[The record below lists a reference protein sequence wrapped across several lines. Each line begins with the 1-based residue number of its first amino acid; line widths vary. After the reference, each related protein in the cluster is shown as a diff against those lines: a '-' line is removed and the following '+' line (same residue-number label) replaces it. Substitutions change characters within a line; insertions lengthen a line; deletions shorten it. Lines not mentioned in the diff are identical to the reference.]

1 MINETIRYYDE
12 NAESFIGGT
21 LDADISQIARR
32 FVERLPEGASILDW
46 GCGSGR
52 DSLAFLK
59 AGFDVTAVDLSKE
72 MAAATERLTGL
83 QVRNESFEDLSDVDE
98 YDGIWACS
106 SLLHVGKEDLPI
118 VLTAARRALKNGGC
132 AYVSFK
138 YGDYEGMRNGRYF
151 TDLTEETL
159 VGILEDGTGLR
170 VDESWITGD
179 VRPGRENE
187 RWLNAILVKE
197 SVVD

>member
-21 LDADISQIARR
+21 LDADISQIAGR

-59 AGFDVTAVDLSKE
+59 AGFDVTAVDLSRE

-83 QVRNESFEDLSDVDE
+83 RIRNESFEDLSDVHA

-106 SLLHVGKEDLPI
+106 SLLHVSKVDLPV
-118 VLTAARRALKNGGC
+118 VLGAARKALWDGGC

-151 TDLTEETL
+151 TDLTEEAL
-159 VGILEDGTGLR
+159 ASILKDGTGLR
-170 VDESWITGD
+170 IDECWVTSD

-187 RWLNAILVKE
+187 KWLNAILVKE
-197 SVVD
+197 RSIG

>member
-21 LDADISQIARR
+21 LDADVSQIAGR

-52 DSLAFLK
+52 DALAFLK

-72 MAAATERLTGL
+72 MAAATERLTEL
-83 QVRNESFEDLSDVDE
+83 CVRNESFEDLSEIDA

-106 SLLHVGKEDLPI
+106 SLLHVGKGDLPA
-118 VLTAARRALKNGGC
+118 VLRAARRALRADGC
-132 AYVSFK
+132 VYVSFK
-138 YGDYEGMRNGRYF
+138 YGDHEGMRNGRYF
-151 TDLTEETL
+151 TDLTEGSL
-159 VGILEDGTGLR
+159 AVILEDGTGLR
-170 VDESWITGD
+170 IDEFWVTDD
-179 VRPGRENE
+179 VRPGRESE
-187 RWLNAILVKE
+187 KWLNAILVQE
-197 SVVD
+197 NSAD